1 MPFLFRPQQDGGE
14 SQQRGPL
21 LWLAGLCNMV
31 SADRSLPRAWAAAGS
46 LQAHLIRLLLLPLPV
61 T

>member
-1 MPFLFRPQQDGGE
+1 MPFLFRPQEDGGE
-14 SQQRGPL
+14 SQRGPL

-46 LQAHLIRLLLLPLPV
+46 LQAHLIRLLLPLLPV